1 MLFRSVMAEEKQ
13 LTLFER
19 GDVEGSAPEQMS
31 LWQAEAGSKKRSTE
45 AAMPSWSAVAQMRA
59 PREPTRPVEPKGLW
73 ETDIVRD
80 YLPDLDAIA
89 REVRDC
95 RLCKLG
101 RTRTNAVPGEGH
113 PHARIMFV
121 GEGPGADEDAQGR
134 PFVGAAGRLLDKII
148 AAMDL
153 NRKEVFIG
161 NVVKCRP
168 PGNRVP
174 ESDEVSAC
182 VPYLARQIELIRPD
196 ILVILGATALKALI
210 DPKASI
216 TRMRGTWLTRSGIMV
231 MPTFHPAALLR
242 DPGKKV
248 LVWEDMNK
256 VTAWM
261 KDINGQREE

>member
-1 MLFRSVMAEEKQ
+1 MAEEKQ

-19 GDVEGSAPEQMS
+19 GDVEVSGPEQMS
-31 LWQAEAGSKKRSTE
+31 LWQSGAESKKRS
-45 AAMPSWSAVAQMRA
+45 AAVPSWSAAAQMRA
-59 PREPTRPVEPKGLW
+59 PREEPAQPAQPAQPKGLW
-73 ETDIVRD
+73 ETDVVRD
-80 YLPDLDAIA
+80 DLPDLDTVA

-113 PHARIMFV
+113 PHARIMLV

-148 AAMDL
+148 AAMGLD
-153 NRKEVFIG
+153 RKEVFIG

-182 VPYLARQIELIRPD
+182 IPYLARQIELIRPD

-216 TRMRGTWLTRSGIMV
+216 TRMRGTWLVRSGIMI

-242 DPGKKV
+242 DPGKKA

-256 VTAWM
+256 VTTRM
-261 KDINGQREE
+261 KDISVQRGE

>member
-1 MLFRSVMAEEKQ
+1 MAEEKQ

-19 GDVEGSAPEQMS
+19 GDGKDSAPEQMS
-31 LWQAEAGSKKRSTE
+31 FWQAEAESKKRS
-45 AAMPSWSAVAQMRA
+45 AVVPSWSAAAQMRV
-59 PREPTRPVEPKGLW
+59 PIEPARPVQPSGLW
-73 ETDIVRD
+73 ETDVVRD
-80 YLPDLDAIA
+80 DLPDLDAVA

-101 RTRTNAVPGEGH
+101 RTRSNAVPGEGH

-121 GEGPGADEDAQGR
+121 GEGPGAAEDAQGR
-134 PFVGAAGRLLDKII
+134 PFVGAAGKLLDKII
-148 AAMDL
+148 ASIGL
-153 NRKEVFIG
+153 ERKEVFIG

-174 ESDEVSAC
+174 ESDEVNAC
-182 VPYLARQIELIRPD
+182 IPYLARQIELIRPD

-242 DPGKKV
+242 DPGKKA
-248 LVWEDMNK
+248 LVREDMNK
-256 VTAWM
+256 VTARM
-261 KDINGQREE
+261 KDISVQREE